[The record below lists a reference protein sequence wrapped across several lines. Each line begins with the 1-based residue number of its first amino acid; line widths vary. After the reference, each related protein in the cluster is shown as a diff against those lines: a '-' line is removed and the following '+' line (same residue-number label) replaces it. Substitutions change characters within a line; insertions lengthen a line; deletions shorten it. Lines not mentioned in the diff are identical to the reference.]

1 MEIFE
6 VSDSVKE
13 LVNAIINKAIDL
25 GIEVEI
31 VKEKEEQIMS
41 EDLYKFVDYDIY
53 CPKCKH
59 CDVPEEDDPCD
70 ECMTWPINLNSSKP
84 LNFEER

>member
-31 VKEKEEQIMS
+31 VKEKEE
-41 EDLYKFVDYDIY
+41 
-53 CPKCKH
+53 
-59 CDVPEEDDPCD
+59 
-70 ECMTWPINLNSSKP
+70 
-84 LNFEER
+84 